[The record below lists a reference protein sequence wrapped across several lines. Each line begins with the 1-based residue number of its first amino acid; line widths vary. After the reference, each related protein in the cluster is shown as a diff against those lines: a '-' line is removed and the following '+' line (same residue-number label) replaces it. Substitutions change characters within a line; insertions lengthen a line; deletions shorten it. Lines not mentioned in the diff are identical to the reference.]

1 MWAVIRVT
9 GNCEGSSSYKCF
21 NRIKD
26 AATAR
31 RRLLVLEQPNCS
43 RKRSASLTS
52 HSAAISSNISSTFIF
67 AYPDIR

>member
-26 AATAR
+26 AASDFDTLIWPHFG
-31 RRLLVLEQPNCS
+31 LLIWPHPN
-43 RKRSASLTS
+43 
-52 HSAAISSNISSTFIF
+52 
-67 AYPDIR
+67 P